1 MHNQL
6 HYVAMFFFTYFF
18 FRCKCLDDIKA
29 SFLFGYPD
37 ELVFKLYERKG
48 RCFMSLERPNEAA
61 TCFEEALNKGG
72 LISESFSISFHPQKN
87 PKITVPQLF
96 TFC

>member
-1 MHNQL
+1 MTPVL
-6 HYVAMFFFTYFF
+6 AIGRFF

-48 RCFMSLERPNEAA
+48 RCFMSLGRPNEAA
-61 TCFEEALNKGG
+61 TCFEEALIKGG
-72 LISESFSISFHPQKN
+72 VI
-87 PKITVPQLF
+87 
-96 TFC
+96 

>member
-1 MHNQL
+1 ML
-6 HYVAMFFFTYFF
+6 FYIMYF

-61 TCFEEALNKGG
+61 TCFEEALNKGQK
-72 LISESFSISFHPQKN
+72 ISKAIFHPFNSFKTN
-87 PKITVPQLF
+87 GR
-96 TFC
+96 FCIILSKGLK